1 MDEKTIFEFRV
12 FKTADGFRVEM
23 NGDEEQMHGFRF
35 GRGMRHFGRHF
46 GHWGQ
51 HGGHGWPR
59 WERRW
64 QRAWQ
69 SWCDESESEP
79 EEKSTSTGETK
90 AQTL

>member
-1 MDEKTIFEFRV
+1 MDEQIIFEFRV

-23 NGDEEQMHGFRF
+23 KGDEEQMHGFRF

-46 GHWGQ
+46 GRQ
-51 HGGHGWPR
+51 AEHGWPR

-69 SWCDESESEP
+69 SWCDESEP
-79 EEKSTSTGETK
+79 EEKATSTGKSGT
-90 AQTL
+90 QTL